1 MKKVNCIIL
10 AIVAILVV
18 TCSNPSTVVKD
29 NPLQGAWVINS
40 TKYVT
45 PDTTVVN
52 TQFENPTIKL
62 LTKKH
67 FAFGNQV
74 GENKIWGGGGEYT
87 IEGNNYIEDVK
98 YHGASEGVGQ
108 TVKYQYE
115 LKGDLWTITRSF

>member
-10 AIVAILVV
+10 ALAAILIMA
-18 TCSNPSTVVKD
+18 CNNPAAVEKD

-62 LTKKH
+62 LTKKL

-87 IEGNNYIEDVK
+87 IDGNNRRCEIPWRFNRCWPD
-98 YHGASEGVGQ
+98 G
-108 TVKYQYE
+108 
-115 LKGDLWTITRSF
+115 